1 MINKDPVRIL
11 MVSFNM
17 DRCGAETFVMNFYR
31 AIDRTKVQ
39 FDFLLHCSYKSDYED
54 EIESMGGRIYK
65 IQPYKIYN
73 KKAYDR
79 ELDEFFNKHPE
90 YKIIH
95 GHLYN
100 RIEYLAV
107 AKKHGLITISH
118 SHSTSNGKGPKAWL
132 LTYLHRHINSV
143 TDYRFACS
151 EESGKWLYKEKDY
164 KVVRNAIDTNL
175 FKYSTYERN
184 KIRKE
189 FNINKN
195 TVVFGHVG
203 RFLPVKQ
210 HSILLKIFSEYHK
223 GNPDSKLL
231 LVGDGPLF
239 KETGKKT
246 EALNINDSVIFAGS
260 RPDVNSLLCAM
271 DLFVFPSEHEGLPV
285 TLVEAQSTGLPCVV
299 PSHITEEVHVTDL
312 MRKVEGFDP
321 KEWAEECQKALN
333 DFSSYKREE
342 ALEAV
347 KASGFDIQ
355 ETAQELQNFYLEI
368 NK

>member
-1 MINKDPVRIL
+1 MKKSQPIRIL

-17 DRCGAETFVMNFYR
+17 DRCGAETFVMNIYR

-73 KKAYDR
+73 KRAYDR

-132 LTYLHRHINSV
+132 LNYLHRNINKIA
-143 TDYRFACS
+143 DYRFACS
-151 EESGKWLYKEKDY
+151 EESGKWLYKEKDF
-164 KVVRNAIDTNL
+164 KVVRNAIDTKL
-175 FKYSTYERN
+175 FKYSVDERN
-184 KIRKE
+184 KIRNE
-189 FNINKN
+189 FCINKN
-195 TVVFGHVG
+195 TVVLGHVG

-210 HSILLKIFSEYHK
+210 HPILLKIFSKYHK
-223 GNPDSKLL
+223 DNPDSKLL
-231 LVGDGPLF
+231 LVGEGPLL
-239 KETGKKT
+239 EENRKT
-246 EALNINDSVIFAGS
+246 TAALNIKDSVIFAGS
-260 RPDVNSLLCAM
+260 RSDVNSILCAM
-271 DLFVFPSEHEGLPV
+271 DLFVLPSEHEGLPV

-312 MRKVEGFDP
+312 MRKVNGFDINT
-321 KEWAEECQKALN
+321 WAEECKKAIK
-333 DFSSYKREE
+333 DFSSYNREV

-347 KASGFDIQ
+347 KASDFDIQ